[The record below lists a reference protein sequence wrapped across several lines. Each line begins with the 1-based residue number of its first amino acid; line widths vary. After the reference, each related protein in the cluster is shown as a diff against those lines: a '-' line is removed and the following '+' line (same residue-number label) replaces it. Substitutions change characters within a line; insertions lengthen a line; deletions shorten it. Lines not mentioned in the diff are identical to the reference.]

1 MQFLIEQTA
10 VEEMNRSNL
19 TPDCYAR
26 ANNYPHHF
34 WKNGEK
40 NLVVRALYSA
50 ISEAKVKG
58 DMESLAHLMLHEKQV
73 REWAAEMERRKQGLP
88 ISDELKDY
96 PHYVGTSENNQEEE
110 NEPAPEEPA
119 YFPTIP
125 NNLEDLGLNR
135 GFVSEMLLRCIYF
148 NGRITGN
155 KMAARL
161 RIPFYGIIRELL
173 EEMRMQEL
181 LDIGGMIGSGD
192 GGYEFVLTPKGV
204 QRASEL
210 LEKTAYAGA
219 MPVPLEEAIKAIK
232 LQTIKNVVV
241 THKNIRKAF
250 ADLIIHD
257 YVLTQIGP
265 AVNSCSSVFLFG
277 AAGNGKTSI
286 AERITRL
293 MGGDI
298 YVPHAIESDGQII
311 KLYDPINHVAVDDPT
326 LDKNLPYDARW
337 VRIKRPV
344 VVVGGELTLAS
355 LDLIYNEN
363 AKVYEA
369 PFQMKANG
377 GIFLIDD
384 FGRQQ
389 CRPMD
394 LLNRWIVPLEKRYD
408 YLTLVTGKKME
419 MPFDQL
425 IAFSSNLDPM
435 DIADEA
441 FLRRI
446 KYKINIGDPD
456 EKQYR
461 QIWQLVCKSK
471 KIPYDEKAIDYLIE
485 RYYLPHNRPFRM
497 CQPRDL
503 VDQIVSLAKYN
514 MEPPRLTPDLV
525 DSAAATYFVDTKGR
539 NMVTMA
545 GEGHSQI
552 RKVS

>member
-1 MQFLIEQTA
+1 
-10 VEEMNRSNL
+10 
-19 TPDCYAR
+19 
-26 ANNYPHHF
+26 
-34 WKNGEK
+34 
-40 NLVVRALYSA
+40 
-50 ISEAKVKG
+50 
-58 DMESLAHLMLHEKQV
+58 
-73 REWAAEMERRKQGLP
+73 
-88 ISDELKDY
+88 
-96 PHYVGTSENNQEEE
+96 
-110 NEPAPEEPA
+110 
-119 YFPTIP
+119 
-125 NNLEDLGLNR
+125 
-135 GFVSEMLLRCIYF
+135 
-148 NGRITGN
+148 
-155 KMAARL
+155 
-161 RIPFYGIIRELL
+161 
-173 EEMRMQEL
+173 
-181 LDIGGMIGSGD
+181 
-192 GGYEFVLTPKGV
+192 
-204 QRASEL
+204 
-210 LEKTAYAGA
+210 
-219 MPVPLEEAIKAIK
+219 
-232 LQTIKNVVV
+232 
-241 THKNIRKAF
+241 
-250 ADLIIHD
+250 
-257 YVLTQIGP
+257 
-265 AVNSCSSVFLFG
+265 
-277 AAGNGKTSI
+277 
-286 AERITRL
+286 

>member
-1 MQFLIEQTA
+1 MQFLIDQAA
-10 VEEMNRSNL
+10 VEEMNKAGL

-26 ANNYPHHF
+26 AGHYPHHLYR
-34 WKNGEK
+34 NGEK
-40 NLVVRALYSA
+40 FLIVRALYSA
-50 ISEAKVKG
+50 INDAKAKGDSEA
-58 DMESLAHLMLHEKQV
+58 LTHLLLHEKQV
-73 REWAAEMERRKQGLP
+73 KEWAAEMERRKQGLP
-88 ISDELKDY
+88 VSEELKSY
-96 PHYVGTSENNQEEE
+96 PHYLGEGGTIEECEQEVEIPLTFIPQIPTSVEE
-110 NEPAPEEPA
+110 
-119 YFPTIP
+119 
-125 NNLEDLGLNR
+125 LGLNR
-135 GFVSEMLLRCIYF
+135 GFVIEMLLRVLYVK
-148 NGRITGN
+148 GRVTAGAL
-155 KMAARL
+155 AAHL
-161 RIPFYGIIRELL
+161 RIPFYGIISPLM

-181 LDIGGMIGSGD
+181 IDIAGQIGLGD
-192 GGYEFVLTPKGV
+192 SGYEYVLTKRGIE
-204 QRASEL
+204 RAADAM
-210 LEKTAYAGA
+210 EKTAYAGV
-219 MPVPLEEAIKAIK
+219 MPVPLNRVIESIK

-241 THKNIRKAF
+241 THRNIRKAF

-257 YVLTQIGP
+257 FVLNQIGP
-265 AVNSCSSVFLFG
+265 AVNSASSIFLFG
-277 AAGNGKTSI
+277 PAGNGKTSI

-298 YVPHAIESDGQII
+298 FVPHAIETDGQII
-311 KLYDPINHVAVDDPT
+311 KLYDPINHNPIDNPNEV
-326 LDKNLPYDARW
+326 KELPYDSRW

-355 LDLIYNEN
+355 LDLVYNEN
-363 AKVYEA
+363 ARVYEA

-408 YLTLVTGKKME
+408 YLTLVTGKKLE
-419 MPFDQL
+419 VPFDQL

-446 KYKINIGDPD
+446 KYKIQIVDPD
-456 EKQYR
+456 ERQYR
-461 QIWQLVCKSK
+461 QIWQLVCRSK
-471 KIPYDEKAIDYLIE
+471 KVPYDDKAIDYLIE

-503 VDQIVSLAKYN
+503 LEQMMALAKYT
-514 MEPPRLTPDLV
+514 MEPTRLSPDLI

-539 NMVTMA
+539 QMKTMA
-545 GEGHSQI
+545 NENIHPVRMVG
-552 RKVS
+552 